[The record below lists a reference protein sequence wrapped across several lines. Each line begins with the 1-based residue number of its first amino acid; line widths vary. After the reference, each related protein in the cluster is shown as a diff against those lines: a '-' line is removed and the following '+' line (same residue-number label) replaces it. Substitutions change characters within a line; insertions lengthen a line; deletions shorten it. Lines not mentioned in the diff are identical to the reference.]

1 MSLLFYD
8 RLLLILER
16 FRTVDYRT
24 LNLNKAWAFASLYRI
39 AFYLSKSKRFAEN
52 EHVIFWLKDRDV
64 RRFNL
69 VKNWADQLEK

>member
-1 MSLLFYD
+1 MAVLYSD

-16 FRTVDYRT
+16 FRSVDYRS
-24 LNLNKAWAFASLYRI
+24 LNLNKARAFASLYRI
-39 AFYLSKSKRFAEN
+39 AFYLSKRFPEN
-52 EHVIFWLKDRDV
+52 EHVIYWLKDRDV